1 MPARYRATRA
11 LYTAL
16 GFTVLEIA
24 LCFVALSITPR
35 IACSHRATVIIL
47 TLAVGLGIHL
57 PVALSAPHPGHG
69 GTHSR
74 PLIGRALGLG
84 ALASRAVKATRT
96 G

>member
-47 TLAVGLGIHL
+47 TLAVGLGIICL
-57 PVALSAPHPGHG
+57 LLYL
-69 GTHSR
+69 R
-74 PLIGRALGLG
+74 LILVMVGRI
-84 ALASRAVKATRT
+84 RAR
-96 G
+96 